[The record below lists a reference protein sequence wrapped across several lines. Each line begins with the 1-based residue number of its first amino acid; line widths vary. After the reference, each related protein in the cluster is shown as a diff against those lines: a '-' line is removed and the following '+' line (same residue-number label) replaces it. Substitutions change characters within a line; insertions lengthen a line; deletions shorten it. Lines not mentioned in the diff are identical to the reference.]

1 MPQVSLDE
9 LKQLLI
15 DNCMVKTD
23 LSDVQEQTPLFGPES
38 LGLDSIDAL
47 QLTVAIEKQYGISIQ
62 DANLARDIFQNL
74 GTLRDWLRRQS

>member
-62 DANLARDIFQNL
+62 DANLARAIFQNL

>member
-23 LSDVQEQTPLFGPES
+23 LSDVKEQTPLFGPES

-62 DANLARDIFQNL
+62 DANLAKDIFQNL
-74 GTLRDWLRRQS
+74 GALRDWLRRQT

>member
-47 QLTVAIEKQYGISIQ
+47 QLTVAIEKHYGLPIQ

-74 GTLRDWLRRQS
+74 GTLRDWLRRQP